1 MKRLSAVVLG
11 GCCTLAQQLVL
22 SATPAAPAAT
32 AASPPGVR
40 YIQKLADADLGAQIR
55 GAVASLGP
63 EGGVVWIRRGAYTWK
78 STVVIDPRKIS
89 LRGEGATLV
98 SIDCVTRQCLVLN
111 EPKYSID
118 QGGVTGGFALHGN
131 GSNQQIG
138 LEAGGVIGEQF
149 DDIVFSGFTGVDSV
163 GLLFNNSAAGNGWM
177 ERTLARKMRFESN
190 TKGWEFKYNTR
201 NPAAGSF
208 GYSDL
213 EAQCYAVK
221 GQSCIV
227 VSGGALYHSRIQI
240 FGNVDEGGTLI
251 SVPGAT
257 SGIDEVWSNVY
268 QVFAEGH
275 GTGLNVGKGAQFT
288 GYGVVDFGGMPVINA
303 NPPSYSGRVRVVQ
316 GPTETVNGDG
326 GDIGNFLGTPNN
338 ARFYPVLVRD
348 QGTPVA
354 GFGLI
359 EGRDISSA
367 YVSIYGG
374 APNAFEVLK
383 CPFKPSD
390 LSECP
395 AVERVDASG
404 NVRASGAFYAGG
416 SDYAESVSTVAVDGA
431 HYEPGDVLTID
442 ANSQSRFRVS
452 GTPYSTTVAGVYSTR
467 PGVLGST
474 HPLASA
480 GSAEIP
486 LAIHG
491 IVPCKV
497 SAENG
502 AVHPGDLLVSAAT
515 PGFAMKGTDRNRML
529 GAVLGKSLAAVDR
542 GTAVVPVLVTLQ

>member
-1 MKRLSAVVLG
+1 MKPQSAVILA
-11 GCCTLAQQLVL
+11 GCCILVQQ
-22 SATPAAPAAT
+22 SAWGATPTAPAT
-32 AASPPGVR
+32 DPPGVR
-40 YIQKLADADLGAQIR
+40 YIRNVAEADLAAQIR
-55 GAVASLGP
+55 SAVASLGP
-63 EGGVVWIRRGAYTWK
+63 GGGVVWIRAGAYSWK
-78 STVVIDPRKIS
+78 SMVIIDPRKIS

-98 SIDCVTRQCLVLN
+98 SIDCMTPRCLVLK

-118 QGGVTGGFALHGN
+118 QAGVTGGFTLHGD

-149 DDIVFSGFTGVDSV
+149 EDIVFNGFTGADAV

-177 ERTLARKMRFESN
+177 ERTLARKLSFDSN

-201 NPAAGSF
+201 NPSAGSF

-213 EAQCYAVK
+213 EAQCRAMK
-221 GQSCIV
+221 DQSCIV
-227 VSGGALYHSRIQI
+227 VTGGALYHSRIQI
-240 FGNVDEGGTLI
+240 FGNVEGGTLI
-251 SVPGAT
+251 SVPGAST
-257 SGIDEVWSNVY
+257 GIDEVWGNVY

-275 GTGLNVGKGAQFT
+275 GTGLNVGKGAQFN
-288 GYGVVDFGGMPVINA
+288 GYGVVDFGGMPVLNA
-303 NPPSYSGRVRVVQ
+303 NPPSYAGTVRVIQ
-316 GPTETVNGDG
+316 GPAETVNGDG
-326 GDIGNFLGTPNN
+326 GEVANFLGTPNT
-338 ARFYPVLVRD
+338 ARIFPVMVRD

-383 CPFKPSD
+383 CPFKPHD

-416 SDYAESVSTVAVDGA
+416 SDYAESVSTVATDGA

-442 ANSQSRFRVS
+442 ANSQSRFTVS
-452 GTPYSTTVAGVYSTR
+452 AAAYSTSVAGVYSTR

-474 HPLASA
+474 HPLESA
-480 GSAEIP
+480 GPAEIP

-529 GAVLGKSLAAVDR
+529 GAVLGKSLAAVDH